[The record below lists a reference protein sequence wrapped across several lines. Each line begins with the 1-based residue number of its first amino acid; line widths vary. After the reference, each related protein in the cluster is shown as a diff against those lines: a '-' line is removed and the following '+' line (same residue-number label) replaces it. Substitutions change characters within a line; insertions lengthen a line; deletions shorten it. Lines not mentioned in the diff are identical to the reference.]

1 MTISL
6 QPELSSLV
14 ETYSQLSCIEQP
26 SNEAL
31 KKIEAI
37 LYLAQYDE
45 ELSALIN
52 QADHEIAKKLGLA

>member
-6 QPELSSLV
+6 QPELPSLV

-26 SNEAL
+26 SDEAL

-37 LYLAQYDE
+37 LYLAQYGE